1 MGLCIELEGNP
12 DMDKIET
19 FVLDYSHA
27 AATGREDS
35 DEVVTD

>member
-12 DMDKIET
+12 DKDKIET
-19 FVLDYSHA
+19 CPLGSSHA

>member
-19 FVLDYSHA
+19 CPLDSSHV

-35 DEVVTD
+35 NEVVTD